1 MIASR
6 DAGSN
11 GNWIDALTREKQ
23 RQAESSISSLSWL
36 MSWLPLES
44 APTLGEGSV
53 SLVYSP
59 RRAPINLSRGLSQ

>member
-23 RQAESSISSLSWL
+23 RQAESSIASL
-36 MSWLPLES
+36 
-44 APTLGEGSV
+44 
-53 SLVYSP
+53 
-59 RRAPINLSRGLSQ
+59 